1 MAAPVKLLI
10 RVLFFYARSRC
21 TAHVDMKFSL
31 HSVHGGVKN
40 IDEIHQRARRAEELG
55 YDGIFLGES
64 HLSSIDSFQTLAS
77 CAMMTQ
83 RVLLGIAVTNMVF
96 RHPTVLAGAAASLN
110 EISKGRAILG
120 VGTGDGPVYTQG
132 LKATRLQEFEQGVRL
147 IRHLAQGK
155 PAKFPTGNIAIG
167 FTITKPVPIYVSAEG
182 PKGLQLA
189 GRSADGVILGTGFDL
204 PVYHWA
210 QQQIRAGAQA
220 ANRDHSKIAIV
231 AAGMLCVRADGG
243 EARRIVRNRIA
254 NRAHHNFRFTFETVP
269 AEELAGVKRFMA
281 AFDVMKPMEE
291 RVNPDLVNGY
301 LVRRFSIAG
310 NAQECIERIEE
321 LKTAGVSHLMLTPA
335 RKVYHETVESFATK
349 VLPHFRER
357 R

>member
-1 MAAPVKLLI
+1 
-10 RVLFFYARSRC
+10 
-21 TAHVDMKFSL
+21 MKFSL

-40 IDEIHQRARRAEELG
+40 IDEIHKRAQRAEELG

-77 CAMMTQ
+77 CAMITK

-120 VGTGDGPVYTQG
+120 LGTGDGPVYSQG
-132 LKATRLQEFEQGVRL
+132 LKATPMKDFEIGVQM
-147 IRHLAQGK
+147 IRALTQGK
-155 PAKFPTGNIAIG
+155 TIQFPTGKVGIS
-167 FTITKPVPIYVSAEG
+167 FHLRPTPIYVSAEG

-204 PVYHWA
+204 SVYEWA
-210 QQQIRAGAQA
+210 KKNIRAGAA
-220 ANRDHSKIAIV
+220 ETGRKESDIAVI
-231 AAGMLCVRADGG
+231 AAGMLCVRDDGS

-269 AEELAGVKRFMA
+269 AEELEGVKKFVA
-281 AFDVMKPMEE
+281 AFDVMKPMED
-291 RVNPDLVNGY
+291 RVDPDLVNDY

-310 NAQECIERIEE
+310 NPKECIERIEE
-321 LKTAGVSHLMLTPA
+321 LQAAGVEHLMLTPA
-335 RKVYHETVESFATK
+335 RKVYGETVEAFAMK
-349 VLPHFRER
+349 VIPHFKKLSG
-357 R
+357 